1 MDELMDEE
9 IIKNALSDSK
19 MMNSLF
25 KITTNQDF
33 FVGDGVPKRKL
44 ADCLKSLSDDA
55 IDIIYSNYQVVV
67 MANNHLKDIT
77 DRKEQEEKLKKIIK
91 ECFRDF
97 INTGAN
103 YADIKTLERLM
114 LNQKLTGNI
123 FDLLCDGFVYQYKK
137 DNEYTF
143 ILPDELVTI
152 YKEAK
157 ESGVLAK
164 LVESEAKKYFS
175 TYLLINGIVK
185 KTVMKDVLVNH
196 HGFNLTDQQ
205 IELLSEKELNTA
217 DYYSL
222 AGEELVEQL
231 SMIKDEEHY
240 LKFNDSEINNYFNFI
255 GIFMREIEE
264 ALGVKYKS
272 RTMVFLVLLLSDE
285 YEDGSLKE
293 FGLPKKETKA
303 LESILEKYHDE
314 IRYWCYDG
322 RTGAEEE
329 FVLIA
334 EEAVMSKKPK
344 KATLDNCLANT
355 DKQLYDD
362 EDLSKEDA
370 LKNLDE
376 ICNQFELAENLVKLN
391 NKSIYELRE
400 SFDYFNKGLL
410 FSYEDKDDIKCLVP
424 DDVIEAIDNKEND
437 MDEKYAKTL
446 VAAYM
451 GMNCVLRKEKLQ
463 ELLKNHDFNYDI
475 KRLDE
480 LVKESDCYILNDK
493 YYSMYEEFEGDGLEE
508 MLKDKDKFSKYK
520 PADLL
525 KYNNEFTF
533 YEKLW
538 DLVKSDISIST
549 LNRDNYFNELRQF
562 AKENDFTR
570 SNIEGVL
577 EYYNIDLSS
586 KLRDKMMKLYNEYKD
601 SISIW
606 AYNGYTVSEYNNMK
620 KESKKVGRNDSC
632 PCGSGK
638 KYKKCCGK

>member
-1 MDELMDEE
+1 
-9 IIKNALSDSK
+9 
-19 MMNSLF
+19 
-25 KITTNQDF
+25 
-33 FVGDGVPKRKL
+33 
-44 ADCLKSLSDDA
+44 
-55 IDIIYSNYQVVV
+55 
-67 MANNHLKDIT
+67 
-77 DRKEQEEKLKKIIK
+77 
-91 ECFRDF
+91 
-97 INTGAN
+97 
-103 YADIKTLERLM
+103 M

-137 DNEYTF
+137 DNEYIF

-175 TYLLINGIVK
+175 IYLLINGIVK
-185 KTVMKDVLVNH
+185 KTVMKDILVNH
-196 HGFNLTDQQ
+196 HGFNLTDKQ
-205 IELLSEKELNTA
+205 IELLSEKELNTK

-231 SMIKDEEHY
+231 SMIKDEDHY
-240 LKFNDSEINNYFNFI
+240 LKFNDREINNYFNFI

-293 FGLPKKETKA
+293 FDLPKKETEA
-303 LESILEKYHDE
+303 LESILEKYQNE

-322 RTGAEEE
+322 RTSAEEE
-329 FVLIA
+329 FVGMA

-344 KATLDNCLANT
+344 KAALDNCLANT
-355 DKQLYDD
+355 DELLYD
-362 EDLSKEDA
+362 EALSKEDA

-376 ICNQFELAENLVKLN
+376 ICNQFELVENLVKLN
-391 NKSIYELRE
+391 NKSIYEVRE
-400 SFDYFNKGLL
+400 SFDYFDEGLL
-410 FSYEDKDDIKCLVP
+410 FFYEEEDDDIKCLVP
-424 DDVIEAIDNKEND
+424 DDVIEIINNKEND
-437 MDEKYAKTL
+437 MEEKYAKTL
-446 VAAYM
+446 VSAYL

-475 KRLDE
+475 KKLDE

-508 MLKDKDKFSKYK
+508 MIKDKDKFSKYK
-520 PADLL
+520 PADFL

-538 DLVKSDISIST
+538 DLVKSDISISS
-549 LNRDNYFNELRQF
+549 LNRDDYFNELRQF
-562 AKENDFTR
+562 AKENSFTK
-570 SNIEGVL
+570 SNIEEIA
-577 EYYNIDLSS
+577 EYYNIDSSS

-620 KESKKVGRNDSC
+620 KESKKVGRNDFC